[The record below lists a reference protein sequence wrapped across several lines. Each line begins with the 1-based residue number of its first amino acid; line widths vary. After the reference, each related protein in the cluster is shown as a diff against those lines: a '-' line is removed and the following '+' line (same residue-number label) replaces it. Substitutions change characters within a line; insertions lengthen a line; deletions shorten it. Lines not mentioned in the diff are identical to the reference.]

1 MFEEALKKAQ
11 KSNRK
16 NCGKKT
22 VWIASI
28 PIEREERDDIAK
40 VKSPNLRWER
50 SRKL

>member
-1 MFEEALKKAQ
+1 MADNIGSQ
-11 KSNRK
+11 IR
-16 NCGKKT
+16 
-22 VWIASI
+22 SI